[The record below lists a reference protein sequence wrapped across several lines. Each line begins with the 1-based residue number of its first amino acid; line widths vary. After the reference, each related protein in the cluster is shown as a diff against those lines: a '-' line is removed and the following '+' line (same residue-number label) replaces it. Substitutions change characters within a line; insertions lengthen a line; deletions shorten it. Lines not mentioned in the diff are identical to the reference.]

1 MTNTKLVSAIGNA
14 VERYIEDYDIYDQD
28 PHIRINPANLNVA
41 IVNGRDMLDEIE
53 DSNEAVEDAA
63 GAKGAASEQSTDFQ
77 VTQNPDF
84 YALNRLVIVMD
95 DGHMV
100 PNDDAIKNI
109 AANYPEVSDLS
120 TGL

>member
-1 MTNTKLVSAIGNA
+1 MINTKLIHAINGA
-14 VERYIEDYDIYDQD
+14 VERYIEEYDIFDQD
-28 PHIRINPANLNVA
+28 PHIRINPASLNVT
-41 IVNGRDMLDEIE
+41 IVNGRDMLAEIE
-53 DSNEAVEDAA
+53 DSNETVEDAA
-63 GAKGAASEQSTDFQ
+63 GAQGAASELSTDFQ

-100 PNDDAIKNI
+100 QNEDAIKSI
-109 AANYPEVSDLS
+109 AANYPELSDLS

>member
-63 GAKGAASEQSTDFQ
+63 GAQGAASEQSTDFQ

>member
-1 MTNTKLVSAIGNA
+1 MINTKLIHAINGA
-14 VERYIEDYDIYDQD
+14 VERYIEEYDIFDQD
-28 PHIRINPANLNVA
+28 PHIRINPASLNVT
-41 IVNGRDMLDEIE
+41 IVNGRDMLAEIE
-53 DSNEAVEDAA
+53 DSNETVEDAA
-63 GAKGAASEQSTDFQ
+63 GAQGAASELSTDFQ

-100 PNDDAIKNI
+100 PNEDAIKSI
-109 AANYPEVSDLS
+109 AANYPELSDLS